1 MKIGVMGSGAVGSFF
16 GSFLSNNMH
25 DVTYVARGAH
35 LAEMKK
41 NGLVI
46 LKDNEETTIHGK
58 FTNDISK
65 LADCELV
72 LFCVKS
78 GDTKETAIKL
88 KEVIKESAHVINL
101 QNGVSNEEILTDV
114 FEVDRVISAV
124 VFVQA
129 AMKSPGRIEQS
140 GRFGLVIGA
149 LSDGGKPVAK
159 NLSTVFKNAQIP
171 VKYLDDIMQRKW
183 RKYLFSM
190 LFNPLSAVTDKTIGY
205 IIENPYLKEIAW
217 TIGLET
223 IQIASSCGVQLMEE
237 DIEKA
242 FENGKHAKDHITSML
257 QDIRNGKPTEADE
270 MIGYLANKSKIY
282 NQPINAIETIYSLLK
297 NKERELND
305 IKKTSFV

>member
-25 DVTYVARGAH
+25 DVTYIARGAH

-46 LKDNEETTIHGK
+46 FKDNEETTIHGI

-88 KEVIKESAHVINL
+88 KEVIKDSAHVISL
-101 QNGVSNEEILTDV
+101 QNGVSNEEILTDI
-114 FEVDRVISAV
+114 FGVDRVISAV

-129 AMKSPGRIEQS
+129 AMKSPGMIEQS

-171 VKYLDDIMQRKW
+171 VKYMDDIMQRKW

-190 LFNPLSAVTDKTIGY
+190 LFNPLSAVTDKTIGH
-205 IIENPYLKEIAW
+205 IIENPHLKEIAW

-223 IQIASSCGVQLMEE
+223 IQIAASCGVQLMEE

-270 MIGYLANKSKIY
+270 MIGYLTNKSKIY

-305 IKKTSFV
+305 IQKTSIV